1 MAGHSTARTESARLL
16 RELEVLRAKPLST
29 SDAAAKTE
37 PPHGPPTDTTTDVST
52 DTNWD
57 EVRHVLQELG
67 DELEQMTHKRPLV
80 GMAGAFVL
88 GVLIGRTVTR

>member
-1 MAGHSTARTESARLL
+1 MARHSTARTESAALL
-16 RELEVLRAKPLST
+16 RELEALRAKPLST
-29 SDAAAKTE
+29 PDAADKTE
-37 PPHGPPTDTTTDVST
+37 PPPGPPPDTTDVST

-88 GVLIGRTVTR
+88 GVLIGRAVTR

>member
-1 MAGHSTARTESARLL
+1 MARHSTTRTESAALL
-16 RELEVLRAKPLST
+16 RELEALRAKPLPT
-29 SDAAAKTE
+29 SNSADNLE
-37 PPHGPPTDTTTDVST
+37 PPHGPPPDTTDVPT

-57 EVRHVLQELG
+57 EVRHVLQALG

-88 GVLIGRTVTR
+88 GVLIGRAVTR